1 MTIES
6 MQYDHVIRRSHNIQ
20 YLAGLDESGN
30 GCIAGPLIAACVILP
45 DNVDLPNIK
54 DSKKVGTFEELRT
67 LAGEVY
73 ESALAVSVGIST
85 PKVVDK
91 LGPLQADRAAMI
103 LAVDQ
108 IDIPPDMLII
118 DGGREHLLN
127 ANIPQINKSKGDS
140 ASLSVAS
147 ASIIATYMQHQIMYN
162 FAQNYKGYEFDRNYG
177 YYTQQAKKQLER
189 FGPSPIHRYSYK
201 PIKQLIK
208 SRKINELAREIMR
221 FSK

>member
-6 MQYDHVIRRSHNIQ
+6 MQYDHAIRRSHDIQ
-20 YLAGLDESGN
+20 YLGGLDESGN

-45 DNVDLPNIK
+45 DNIDLPNIK
-54 DSKKVGTFEELRT
+54 DSKKVGTFEELRR

-73 ESALAVSVGIST
+73 DAALAVSVGIST
-85 PKVVDK
+85 PKIVDK

-103 LAVDQ
+103 LAVDK
-108 IDIPPDMLII
+108 IEIPPDMLII

-162 FAQNYKGYEFDRNYG
+162 FAQNYKNYDFDQNYG
-177 YYTQQAKKQLER
+177 YYTQKAKKQLDLY
-189 FGPSPIHRYSYK
+189 GPSPIHRYSYK
-201 PIKQLIK
+201 PIKELVNNHRLK
-208 SRKINELAREIMR
+208 SVACKI
-221 FSK
+221 

>member
-6 MQYDHVIRRSHNIQ
+6 MRYDHAIRRSHDIQ

-30 GCIAGPLIAACVILP
+30 GCVAGPIIAACVILP

-54 DSKKVGTFEELRT
+54 DSKKVGTFEELKK

-85 PKVVDK
+85 SKVVDK

-103 LAVDQ
+103 LAVDK
-108 IDIPPDMLII
+108 IEIPPDMLII

-162 FAQNYKGYEFDRNYG
+162 FAQNYKNYDFDQNYG
-177 YYTQQAKKQLER
+177 YYTQKAKKQLELY
-189 FGPSPIHRYSYK
+189 GPSPIHRYSYK
-201 PIKQLIK
+201 PIKELIK
-208 SRKINELAREIMR
+208 SREIEELAREIKR
-221 FSK
+221 FSE